1 MCATIAFPEI
11 SHLKELKTDEHYP
24 EICSCRD
31 PRSDTPPSVY
41 PQLGLVPNRIH
52 LVQEA
57 EKYAELIHLG
67 RRAWIYIKHAEP

>member
-52 LVQEA
+52 LV
-57 EKYAELIHLG
+57 
-67 RRAWIYIKHAEP
+67 